1 MPDEAHDVIREA
13 VLQSVNPARYATVFF
28 PLSAILA
35 PEFLATYI
43 KTGSIILISEG
54 RAGIDNTF
62 TVHDG
67 LLRLFLNKEAYER
80 SGLVGKLDGTAT
92 AKRTKARWLVEIDL
106 RLPSMQHGRKGFK
119 RVKWAAEKVFDH
131 SVKWLFCDM
140 TPQGDPRPIDRYH
153 PIWKSAEARTTL
165 MPEAAIPPA
174 MANFASG
181 ADGLD
186 AAGREGVDDF
196 AGSLYEWLSLVSLE
210 SPRITAHDSV
220 DPFLSRYA
228 VTGTEIAVTQT
239 LRRIRWEGLLP
250 AAWASELL
258 LRTLIGLRSAAS
270 TSWFAL
276 NALGFEG
283 GFPEAA
289 HGYTVLRV
297 PSAPESPEQSVTAA
311 ESSSNVGVS
320 RDAYC
325 LWEVVSL

>member
-1 MPDEAHDVIREA
+1 
-13 VLQSVNPARYATVFF
+13 
-28 PLSAILA
+28 
-35 PEFLATYI
+35 
-43 KTGSIILISEG
+43 
-54 RAGIDNTF
+54 
-62 TVHDG
+62 
-67 LLRLFLNKEAYER
+67 
-80 SGLVGKLDGTAT
+80 
-92 AKRTKARWLVEIDL
+92 
-106 RLPSMQHGRKGFK
+106 
-119 RVKWAAEKVFDH
+119 
-131 SVKWLFCDM
+131 
-140 TPQGDPRPIDRYH
+140 
-153 PIWKSAEARTTL
+153 

-258 LRTLIGLRSAAS
+258 LRTLLVIFCTLSCRLLAYESLAVRIGLRSAAS